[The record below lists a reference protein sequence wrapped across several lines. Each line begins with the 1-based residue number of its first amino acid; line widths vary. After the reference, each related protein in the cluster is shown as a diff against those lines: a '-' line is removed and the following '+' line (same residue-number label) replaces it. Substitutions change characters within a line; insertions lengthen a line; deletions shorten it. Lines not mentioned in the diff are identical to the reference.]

1 MKHLL
6 IILILTVAG
15 SCFAINSDPN
25 ELPYFEY
32 DPNSIVVDADTVTVT
47 MTIRIPKNQAR
58 ALNYLNIDII
68 DIFQRSTFKR
78 LLQRYIQDAKA
89 KLVAKYTV
97 DELKA
102 KTEE

>member
-1 MKHLL
+1 MKYLL
-6 IILILTVAG
+6 IILILTITG
-15 SCFAINSDPN
+15 SCFALNSDPD

-32 DPNSIVVDADTVTVT
+32 DPNSVVVDANSVTVV
-47 MTIRIPKNQAR
+47 MTIKIPKNQAR
-58 ALNYLNIDII
+58 ALKYLEIDII

-78 LLQRYIQDAKA
+78 ILLRYIKEAKA
-89 KLVAKYTV
+89 RLVANYTV